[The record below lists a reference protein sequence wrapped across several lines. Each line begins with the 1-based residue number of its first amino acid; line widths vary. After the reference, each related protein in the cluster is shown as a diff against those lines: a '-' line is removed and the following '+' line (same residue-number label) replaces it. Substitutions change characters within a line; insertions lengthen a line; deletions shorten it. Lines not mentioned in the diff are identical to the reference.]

1 MSQRIVVGMS
11 GGVDSAVAAA
21 LLKREGHE
29 VIGIFMK
36 NWEEKE
42 ESGACTSDTD
52 FEDVRRT
59 CDWLDIPYYAVNFTQ
74 EYRQRVFD
82 IFLAEYQRGRT
93 PNPDVLCNREI
104 KFKAFLD
111 YAQRIGGAKL
121 ATGHYARIRH
131 QDGQVQLLKGVDPGK
146 DQSYFLYM
154 LNDRML
160 SQAMFP
166 VGGLH
171 KQQVREL
178 ARDMKLP
185 VAEKKDSTGICFI
198 GERDFKTF
206 LMQYV
211 QTQPGD
217 MVDPLGNI
225 VGRHDGLSFYTIG
238 QRRGLGIGGAGER
251 WFVIGK
257 DLQGNRLLVQQGEG
271 GALLS
276 GACRADQ
283 LHFIGGQP
291 PAQVFTCMAKFRYRQ
306 PDQQVEVAVDDSGC
320 TVRFDKPQRAVTPGQ
335 SVVFYQGDVCMG
347 GGIIDTVWG
356 L

>member
-1 MSQRIVVGMS
+1 MGERIVVGMS

-36 NWEEKE
+36 NWEEKDDT
-42 ESGACTSDTD
+42 GACTSDTD
-52 FEDVRRT
+52 YEDVRKT

-82 IFLAEYQRGRT
+82 IFLKEYKRGRT

-111 YAQRIGGAKL
+111 YAQRVGGAKL
-121 ATGHYARIRH
+121 ATGHYARVD
-131 QDGQVQLLKGVDPGK
+131 QMDGQTRLIKGVDPGK

-154 LNDRML
+154 LDSGAL

-166 VGGLH
+166 VGNLH

-178 ARDMKLP
+178 ARQMRLP

-198 GERDFKTF
+198 GERDFKAF

-211 QTQPGD
+211 KTEPGN
-217 MVDPLGNI
+217 MIDPLGNI
-225 VGRHDGLSFYTIG
+225 VGKHDGLSFYTIG

-257 DLQGNRLLVQQGEG
+257 DMAQNQLLVQQGDG

-276 GACRADQ
+276 NACRADQ
-283 LHFIGGQP
+283 LHFISGQAP
-291 PAQVFTCMAKFRYRQ
+291 GQTFTCMAKFRYRQ
-306 PDQQVEVAVDDSGC
+306 ADQKVAVSINEGGC
-320 TVRFDKPQRAVTPGQ
+320 TIHFDQPQRAVTPGQ
-335 SVVFYQGDVCMG
+335 SVVFYQEDVCLG
-347 GGIIDTVWG
+347 GGIIDVAW
-356 L
+356 